1 MGDNKSISKVTTPVF
16 RVSFPNVFEPQS
28 FDGGDPKY
36 GLTMLFDSDADLSAL
51 REAAKRAARE
61 KWGEG
66 KIPQG
71 LRSPFR
77 DGAEKPDLDGYE
89 GKIFVR
95 CTSKQKPGLVDLA
108 VKPIIDPS
116 EFYAGCYAI
125 ATLNAYAY
133 DTKGNKGIAF
143 GLLNIQKQ
151 GDGTPFSGRSR
162 PEDDFKPVASAASGS
177 GAVDDLF

>member
-1 MGDNKSISKVTTPVF
+1 MASKLISKVTTPVF

-36 GLTMLFDSDADLSAL
+36 GLTMLFGSDADLSEL

-61 KWGEG
+61 KWGD
-66 KIPQG
+66 KIPSG

-77 DGAEKPDLDGYE
+77 DGSEKPDLDGYQ
-89 GKIFVR
+89 GTTFVR
-95 CTSKQKPGLVDLA
+95 VTCKTRPGLVDQA
-108 VKPIIDPS
+108 CKPIIDAS

-125 ATLNAYAY
+125 ATVQAYAY
-133 DTKGNKGIAF
+133 DTKGNRGVAF

-151 GDGTPFSGRSR
+151 KDGTPFSGRSR
-162 PEDDFKPVASAASGS
+162 PEDDFKPLAASAATASDS
-177 GAVDDLF
+177 LDDLL